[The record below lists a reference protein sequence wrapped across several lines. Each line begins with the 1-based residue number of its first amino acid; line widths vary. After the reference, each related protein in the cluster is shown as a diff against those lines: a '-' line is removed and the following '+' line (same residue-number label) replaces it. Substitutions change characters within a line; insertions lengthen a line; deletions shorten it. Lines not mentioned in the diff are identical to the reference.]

1 MKNVVMSFINCLLI
15 LITVGIHK
23 VIYRMLNLDY
33 ESLIVYWGSFMLIF
47 FILNLIVNSIALM
60 KKKTI

>member
-33 ESLIVYWGSFMLIF
+33 ESLIVYFMLIF